1 MADNQTAT
9 ITGSEGTT
17 VDILLTR
24 QVEFA
29 MDKQLQS
36 LQVPKQSTPL
46 TWNIDLKRLK
56 EIITVT
62 GTLLD
67 TNAVSSKTKLD
78 NLRTIM
84 QNAGKC
90 TLAWGAG
97 SEFSYN
103 GNVVKLQSK
112 QLAGRIEDAS
122 GTRGSRTDIFEIMLQ
137 FSIGTHRG

>member
-1 MADNQTAT
+1 MADSQNAT

-17 VDILLTR
+17 VDILLTK

-29 MDKQLQS
+29 MDKQLTM
-36 LQVPKQSTPL
+36 LAIPKQSPTL
-46 TWNIDLKRLK
+46 TYNIDIQRLK
-56 EIITVT
+56 EIINIS

-84 QNAGKC
+84 QNAGQC

-97 SEFSYN
+97 SEFSYG
-103 GNVVKLQSK
+103 GNIIKIASK
-112 QLAGRIEDAS
+112 QLAGRIEDAA

>member
-1 MADNQTAT
+1 MADSQTAT

-17 VDILLTR
+17 VDILLTK

-29 MDKQLQS
+29 MDKQLS
-36 LQVPKQSTPL
+36 ILAIPKQSPPL
-46 TWNIDLKRLK
+46 TYNIDLQRLK
-56 EIITVT
+56 EVINIS

-84 QNAGKC
+84 QASGKC

-97 SEFSYN
+97 SEFSYE
-103 GNVVKLQSK
+103 GNIIKLASK
-112 QLAGRIEDAS
+112 QMAGRIEDAAA
-122 GTRGSRTDIFEIMLQ
+122 TRGSRTDIFEIMLQ
-137 FSIGTHRG
+137 FSIGSHRG